1 MLLLTL
7 LLWGVACPWTCCSP
21 LGGLFTQQQ
30 AYFMSLWWVLRAAGG
45 WPQEE
50 HARFLSLLRPVKGD
64 YSHLVLLAEEELP
77 AFTRAQVRS
86 SGYWH
91 CIQQGLMD

>member
-1 MLLLTL
+1 
-7 LLWGVACPWTCCSP
+7 
-21 LGGLFTQQQ
+21 
-30 AYFMSLWWVLRAAGG
+30 MSLWWVSCAAGG

-50 HARFLSLLRPVKGD
+50 HARFLSLLRRVKGD

-86 SGYWH
+86 RGYLH
-91 CIQQGLMD
+91 CMQRWLIK